1 MTTPKR
7 LLPRPNNGI
16 MISTSPPSPSPVI
29 SPVVSSPD
37 LTNSQIKGQI
47 CELYFRPESKAEYQQ
62 QMLKASETRF
72 KTGIHA
78 GKKYCDVLKID
89 PKYIMYMLRKKRI
102 YKTELRDYLI
112 VSMPSFY
119 LH

>member
-1 MTTPKR
+1 MSSNQEIGNNIEVPRKR
-7 LLPRPNNGI
+7 LIPRPNI
-16 MISTSPPSPSPVI
+16 SPVI
-29 SPVVSSPD
+29 SPVITPD

-47 CELYFRPESKAEYQQ
+47 CELYFRPESKADYQQ

-78 GKKYCDVLKID
+78 GKKYCDVLRID
-89 PKYIMYMLRKKRI
+89 PKYIMYMLRKNRV

-112 VSMPSFY
+112 LSMPSLY